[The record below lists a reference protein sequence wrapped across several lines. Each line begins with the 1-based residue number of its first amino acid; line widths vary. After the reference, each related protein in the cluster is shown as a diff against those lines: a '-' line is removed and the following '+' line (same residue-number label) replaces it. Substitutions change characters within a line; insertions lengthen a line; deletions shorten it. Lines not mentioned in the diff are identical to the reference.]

1 MVRRTE
7 YLFYKP
13 YFLIISLVATS
24 IILGILYFV
33 APEFKKKMETEISK
47 LIIDE
52 TSNIANNTKSLI
64 LSRAGKNDVLEMFFK
79 DEHFR
84 QDIENVLS
92 LLITKN
98 IKYAYIVYKDP
109 QQKFRFLADGSK
121 ENKAFLNQ
129 KFDVFNPQWYKVY
142 KEKRDIVIKQ
152 SKLKT
157 LWITYLSPIVQNGK
171 VKAILAID
179 FSVSKLL
186 QINRLIDNIRTFL
199 FTFIVISLGLLGF
212 VLYQFYKYS
221 TLKKKT
227 FVDPLTG
234 VYNRNYLNEIN
245 HYIDL
250 NLYSVALID
259 LDNFKIINDTY
270 GHDIGDLILK
280 VTAKRIKETL
290 GNGDNIVI
298 RYGGEEF
305 LVFIRK
311 DKYNPI
317 RVLEEL
323 RISISDYP
331 IAINE
336 TERLRVTVSIGLYID
351 TEKAR
356 SLEQAIKTADVAL
369 YRAKREGKNR
379 LMVYTE
385 AAKYGLY
392 TVNDVKEAIE
402 ENRVFCEYQPIVD
415 IKTGEIIHYEA
426 LVRLK
431 DRNGKTIYPNQFLFE
446 IKGTFMYAKLTQR
459 VIEINYKILKN
470 DPTIKI
476 AINLSAEDVVNQ
488 TILDLLRYVAR
499 DKNVANRL
507 IIEILET
514 EEITNYNLFKDF
526 VKEIKELRY
535 KIAIDDFGSGY
546 SNFTQLV
553 HLKVDYLKIDASLIR
568 EILNN
573 ETVYLTVK
581 TINDFAKNIGAKT
594 IAEFVSSREIF
605 EEVKKIGVNYAQG
618 FYISKPMSY
627 EKIGKITIN
636 VG

>member
-1 MVRRTE
+1 M
-7 YLFYKP
+7 YS
-13 YFLIISLVATS
+13 IIS
-24 IILGILYFV
+24 G
-33 APEFKKKMETEISK
+33 
-47 LIIDE
+47 
-52 TSNIANNTKSLI
+52 
-64 LSRAGKNDVLEMFFK
+64 
-79 DEHFR
+79 
-84 QDIENVLS
+84 
-92 LLITKN
+92 
-98 IKYAYIVYKDP
+98 
-109 QQKFRFLADGSK
+109 
-121 ENKAFLNQ
+121 
-129 KFDVFNPQWYKVY
+129 
-142 KEKRDIVIKQ
+142 
-152 SKLKT
+152 
-157 LWITYLSPIVQNGK
+157 TYLSPIVQNGE

-290 GNGDNIVI
+290 GNGENIVV

-323 RISISDYP
+323 RINISDYP

-336 TERLRVTVSIGLYID
+336 TERLRVTVS
-351 TEKAR
+351 R
-356 SLEQAIKTADVAL
+356 
-369 YRAKREGKNR
+369 KNR

-385 AAKYGLY
+385 TAKYGLY

-488 TILDLLRYVAR
+488 TILDLLRYVAK

-526 VKEIKELRY
+526 VKEIKELGY
-535 KIAIDDFGSGY
+535 KIAIDAPLS
-546 SNFTQLV
+546 
-553 HLKVDYLKIDASLIR
+553 
-568 EILNN
+568 
-573 ETVYLTVK
+573 
-581 TINDFAKNIGAKT
+581 
-594 IAEFVSSREIF
+594 
-605 EEVKKIGVNYAQG
+605 KK
-618 FYISKPMSY
+618 S
-627 EKIGKITIN
+627 
-636 VG
+636 